1 MQTLNGMKGK
11 TILVPTDF
19 SRNAEAALKY
29 AIGFAKDFNS
39 HIIILHSYR
48 LLQTA
53 VPSGDQ
59 SPFSIKNQWDKDT
72 WEKFRKLE
80 KKLIKGSNISYDFEV
95 DVGFASD
102 AIMSSVDANDA
113 KMVIMG
119 SAGAGAMS
127 QVLGSTTLK
136 IIDKINCPVMVVP
149 SDAEYCTVRKIT
161 FAYDNKKIKKPAKLN
176 VLVDYVKNFGAKLE
190 ILNINSED
198 GVSNY
203 NLGLLEKKLK
213 GTDHFYTTIQSENVA
228 EGILNY
234 LKSKSVDILVAL
246 KRDHSF
252 MEKVF
257 RYSIT
262 RKLVLH
268 TELPLLVLHES

>member
-1 MQTLNGMKGK
+1 MKGK

-19 SRNAEAALKY
+19 SRNAESALKY
-29 AIGFAKDFNS
+29 AIEFAKEFKTR
-39 HIIILHSYR
+39 IIILHSYR

-53 VPSGDQ
+53 VPSGDI

-72 WEKFRKLE
+72 WEKFRQLE
-80 KKLIKGSNISYDFEV
+80 KKLIKGSEINYEFEV

-102 AIMSSVDANDA
+102 AIISSVEANNVNL
-113 KMVIMG
+113 VIMG
-119 SAGAGAMS
+119 SAGAGTMS

-136 IIDKINCPVMVVP
+136 IIDKISCPVMVVP
-149 SDAEYCTVRKIT
+149 SNAEYCNVGKIT
-161 FAYDNKKIKKPAKLN
+161 FAYDNKKIKDPKKLD
-176 VLVDYVKNFGAKLE
+176 VLVDYVRTFNSQLE

-198 GVSNY
+198 GVSQH
-203 NLGLLEKKLK
+203 NLSLLEEKLK
-213 GTDHFYTTIQSENVA
+213 GTDCKYTTIHNEDVS

-234 LKSKSVDILVAL
+234 LKGKSTDLLVAL
-246 KRDHSF
+246 KRDHNF

-268 TELPLLVLHES
+268 SEMPLLVLHES

>member
-1 MQTLNGMKGK
+1 MKGK

-39 HIIILHSYR
+39 HIIILHAYR

-102 AIMSSVDANDA
+102 AIISSVDANDV
-113 KMVIMG
+113 KLVIMG
-119 SAGAGAMS
+119 SVGAGAMS

-149 SDAEYCTVRKIT
+149 SDAEYCKVRKIA

-176 VLVDYVKNFGAKLE
+176 VLVDYVKKFGAKLE
-190 ILNINSED
+190 ILNINTED
-198 GVSNY
+198 GVSKH
-203 NLGLLEKKLK
+203 NLSLLEQKLS
-213 GTDHFYTTIQSENVA
+213 GTDYHYTTIQSENIA

-234 LKSKSVDILVAL
+234 LKGTSTDMLVAL

-257 RYSIT
+257 GYSVT

-268 TELPLLVLHES
+268 SELPLLVLHES

>member
-1 MQTLNGMKGK
+1 MQGK

-19 SRNAEAALKY
+19 SGNADAALRY
-29 AIGFAKDFNS
+29 ALGLAKDFDLQL
-39 HIIILHSYR
+39 IILHAYR

-53 VPSGDQ
+53 VPSVDQ

-72 WEKFRKLE
+72 WERFKKLE
-80 KKLIKGSNISYDFEV
+80 KKYLKNSKVKYEFEV

-102 AIMSSVDANDA
+102 AILSSVEANNIQL
-113 KMVIMG
+113 VIMG

-136 IIDKINCPVMVVP
+136 IIDKVNCPIMVVP
-149 SDAEYCTVRKIT
+149 SDAEYCKVNQIT
-161 FAYDNKKIKKPAKLN
+161 FAYDNKKIKKPEQLD
-176 VLVDYVKNFGAKLE
+176 VLVEYVRGFKSKLE
-190 ILNINSED
+190 VLNINSD
-198 GVSNY
+198 NSTKGN
-203 NLGLLEKKLK
+203 NQNTLQDQLK
-213 GTDHFYTTIQSENVA
+213 GTKYKYTSIQSENVA

-234 LKSKSVDILVAL
+234 LKGKSTDILVAM
-246 KRDHSF
+246 KRDHGF

-257 RYSIT
+257 RYSVT

-268 TELPLLVLHES
+268 SELPLLVLHEY

>member
-1 MQTLNGMKGK
+1 MKGK

-19 SRNAEAALKY
+19 SRNAESALRY
-29 AIGFAKDFNS
+29 AIEFAKEFQA
-39 HIIILHSYR
+39 HLVILHSYR

-53 VPSGDQ
+53 VPSGDL

-72 WEKFRKLE
+72 WEKFKHLE
-80 KKLIKGSNISYDFEV
+80 KRLIKGSNIKYDFEV

-102 AIMSSVDANDA
+102 AIISSVIAN
-113 KMVIMG
+113 KVNLVIMG
-119 SAGAGAMS
+119 SAGAGTMS

-149 SDAEYCTVRKIT
+149 ANAEYCKVGKIT
-161 FAYDNKKIKKPAKLN
+161 FAYDNKKIKNPDNLN
-176 VLVDYVKNFGAKLE
+176 VLVDYVKNFHSKLE

-198 GVSNY
+198 GVSQHNIS
-203 NLGLLEKKLK
+203 LLEEKLK
-213 GTDHFYTTIQSENVA
+213 GTDYHYTSIQNDNIS

-234 LKSKSVDILVAL
+234 LKGKSTDILVAL
-246 KRDHSF
+246 KRDHNF

-268 TELPLLVLHES
+268 SELPLLVLHES